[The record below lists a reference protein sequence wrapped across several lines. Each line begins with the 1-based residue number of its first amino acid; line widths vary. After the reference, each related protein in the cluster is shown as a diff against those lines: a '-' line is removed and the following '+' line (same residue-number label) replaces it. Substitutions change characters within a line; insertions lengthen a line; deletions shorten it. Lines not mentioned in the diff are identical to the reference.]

1 MVNSLA
7 PTTPAGPG
15 GPSTKALLLSRL
27 RDRRGCGVSGQE
39 LADEAGVSRVAV
51 WKAAEALR
59 AAGYAVGSTGQGG
72 YVLEEEGDYLYPW
85 EFPGREHLFR
95 HWAETDSTMERA
107 REMAERGVAGGAV
120 AVAERQTAG
129 RGRSG
134 RTWASPEGG
143 LFFTLLERPDLPVAD
158 HGRLSIL
165 AQLAAAAAIGDA
177 TGSEVK
183 TRWPNDLY
191 IRGRKIAGVLT
202 ELRGEGDRLT
212 WVTVG
217 VGINVNNAPGL
228 AGAISC
234 KDLAGQLLS
243 RRNLLAAFLA
253 RMEEL
258 RREASNPRELAA
270 RWNALVE
277 GKGGRF
283 ALIPGDHGGSGE
295 SRRAAV
301 GRSLGAGTFLGID
314 RYGRAVVDTTRG
326 TRSYAPGAASLV
338 PVQTH

>member
-1 MVNSLA
+1 MVNHLA
-7 PTTPAGPG
+7 AAPAATA
-15 GPSTKALLLSRL
+15 GPSTKALLLARL
-27 RDRRGCGVSGQE
+27 RARRGSCVSGQE

-59 AAGYAVGSTGQGG
+59 AAGYAVGGAGQEG
-72 YVLEEEGDYLYPW
+72 YVLEEDGDYLYPW

-95 HWAETDSTMERA
+95 HWTETDSTMERA
-107 REMAERGVAGGAV
+107 RDMAERGVAGGAV

-158 HGRLSIL
+158 YGRLSIL
-165 AQLAAAAAIGDA
+165 AQLAAAAAIGAA
-177 TGSEVK
+177 TGAEIA

-191 IRGRKIAGVLT
+191 VRGRKIAGVLT

-217 VGINVNNAPGL
+217 LGINVNSSPGL
-228 AGAISC
+228 DGAVSC
-234 KDLAGQLLS
+234 RDLTGRLLS
-243 RRNLLAAFLA
+243 RRELLAAFLS

-258 RREASNPRELAA
+258 RREAPNPRELAA
-270 RWNALVE
+270 RWNTLAE
-277 GKGGRF
+277 GRGGRF
-283 ALIPGDHGGSGE
+283 ALIPADHGGGGE
-295 SRRAAV
+295 SRRAAEE
-301 GRSLGAGTFLGID
+301 RSLGSGTFLGID
-314 RYGRAVVDTTRG
+314 RYGRAVVDTARG
-326 TRSYAPGAASLV
+326 TRRYTPGAASLV
-338 PVQTH
+338 PAHAT